1 MTSPNDPS
9 APSNDASSPATP
21 GPASPAGPG
30 SSASPT
36 GAPARRPVEPF
47 DRARFVAIAI
57 SVVALASGTALPSGH
72 FTDESGTPV
81 MWRGATFVL
90 CGWFGPMMGGPI
102 CGWYANPMLILD
114 ESGTPVMWRGA
125 TFVLCGWFG
134 PMMGGPICGWYAN
147 PMLILGWIL
156 LALRRYRGAS
166 IVLVI
171 AAVLAISSASL
182 FGVAVWQNEGG
193 VNNLRLQHFGIGFYV
208 WLVGVLAPTGLAIAG
223 WRRDRGFAKHGP
235 APRSF

>member
-1 MTSPNDPS
+1 MTSPDDPS
-9 APSNDASSPATP
+9 APSNDASSPATQ
-21 GPASPAGPG
+21 GSASPAGPG

-102 CGWYANPMLILD
+102 CGWYANPMLIL
-114 ESGTPVMWRGA
+114 GR
-125 TFVLCGWFG
+125 
-134 PMMGGPICGWYAN
+134 
-147 PMLILGWIL
+147 IL

>member
-1 MTSPNDPS
+1 MTTPDDPS
-9 APSNDASSPATP
+9 PSSAPASPEGATTNSRADASSTTSAT
-21 GPASPAGPG
+21 SDR
-30 SSASPT
+30 PT
-36 GAPARRPVEPF
+36 RRPLESF
-47 DRARFVAIAI
+47 DRARFAAIAI
-57 SVVALASGTALPSGH
+57 SVIALASGTALPSGH

-102 CGWYANPMLILD
+102 CGWYANPMLIL
-114 ESGTPVMWRGA
+114 S
-125 TFVLCGWFG
+125 
-134 PMMGGPICGWYAN
+134 
-147 PMLILGWIL
+147 WIL

-171 AAVLAISSASL
+171 AAVLALSSATL
-182 FGVAVWQNEGG
+182 FGVEVWQNEGG

-208 WLVGVLAPTGLAIAG
+208 WLVGVLAPTGVAIAG

-235 APRSF
+235 APRGF

>member
-1 MTSPNDPS
+1 MTPPDDPSPSSTSPIPTDTTSPIDATPSSTDAPS
-9 APSNDASSPATP
+9 ATT
-21 GPASPAGPG
+21 
-30 SSASPT
+30 SAR
-36 GAPARRPVEPF
+36 PARRPLEPF

-57 SVVALASGTALPSGH
+57 SVIALAAGTALPSGH
-72 FTDESGTPV
+72 FT
-81 MWRGATFVL
+81 
-90 CGWFGPMMGGPI
+90 
-102 CGWYANPMLILD
+102 D

-166 IVLVI
+166 IVLVVS
-171 AAVLAISSASL
+171 AVLALSSASL
-182 FGVAVWQNEGG
+182 FGVEVWQNEGG

-208 WLVGVLAPTGLAIAG
+208 WLVGVLAPTGVAIAG

>member
-1 MTSPNDPS
+1 MTSPDDPS
-9 APSNDASSPATP
+9 APSNDASSPATQ
-21 GPASPAGPG
+21 GSASPAGPG

-72 FTDESGTPV
+72 FT
-81 MWRGATFVL
+81 
-90 CGWFGPMMGGPI
+90 
-102 CGWYANPMLILD
+102 D

>member
-1 MTSPNDPS
+1 MTTPDPPS
-9 APSNDASSPATP
+9 RRTDPAPSNASAADATTSATADAP
-21 GPASPAGPG
+21 
-30 SSASPT
+30 SATTS
-36 GAPARRPVEPF
+36 ARPARRPLEPF
-47 DRARFVAIAI
+47 DRARFAAIAI
-57 SVVALASGTALPSGH
+57 SVIALAAGTALPSGH
-72 FTDESGTPV
+72 FT
-81 MWRGATFVL
+81 
-90 CGWFGPMMGGPI
+90 
-102 CGWYANPMLILD
+102 D

-166 IVLVI
+166 IVLVVS
-171 AAVLAISSASL
+171 AVLALSSASL
-182 FGVAVWQNEGG
+182 FGVEVWQNEGG

-208 WLVGVLAPTGLAIAG
+208 WLVGVLAPTGVAIAG

>member
-1 MTSPNDPS
+1 MTTPEDSS
-9 APSNDASSPATP
+9 PSNA
-21 GPASPAGPG
+21 PASPADATTSTAADAP
-30 SSASPT
+30 SATSAT
-36 GAPARRPVEPF
+36 SGASNRSARRPLEPF
-47 DRARFVAIAI
+47 DRARFAAIAI
-57 SVVALASGTALPSGH
+57 SLIALAAGTALPSGH

-90 CGWFGPMMGGPI
+90 CGWFGPMFGGP
-102 CGWYANPMLILD
+102 
-114 ESGTPVMWRGA
+114 V
-125 TFVLCGWFG
+125 
-134 PMMGGPICGWYAN
+134 CGWYAN

-171 AAVLAISSASL
+171 AAVLALSSASL
-182 FGVAVWQNEGG
+182 FGVEVWQNEGG

-208 WLVGVLAPTGLAIAG
+208 WLVGVLAPTGVALAG

-235 APRSF
+235 APRGF